1 MSEGV
6 RPAHWPARFE
16 IVEVGPRD
24 GLQSLSRTYPV
35 EVRAQMIRLLAEAGV
50 RKMEAASFM
59 RTDVVPQMAE
69 AAKVIELVR
78 EGGTQATLRA
88 LVPNRTGAEHAVAAG
103 VDELV
108 GLFSSSEAY
117 GRKNQNMTIEENFAA
132 IADVAAVGHAAGL
145 PVRMAMGLTMF
156 CPYEG
161 EVPAERVLRQIE
173 RARAF
178 GVTGVTIASTVGV
191 DGPRQVFSL
200 VKAIV
205 DRWPDVELGYHLHNT
220 NGLGSANILAA
231 MEAGAESVETSI
243 GGLGGGIR
251 MPRSMPYFGNFPTED
266 TVQMLNE
273 MGVET
278 GIEPADILDASA
290 QIEELLE
297 LDEVASFAARGGT
310 RAHILELGNAS

>member
-1 MSEGV
+1 
-6 RPAHWPARFE
+6 
-16 IVEVGPRD
+16 
-24 GLQSLSRTYPV
+24 
-35 EVRAQMIRLLAEAGV
+35 
-50 RKMEAASFM
+50 MEAVSFM
-59 RTDVVPQMAE
+59 RPDVVPQMADAE
-69 AAKVIELVR
+69 RVIELVR
-78 EGGTQATLRA
+78 EQRTEATLKA
-88 LVPNRTGAEHAVAAG
+88 LVPNRKGAERAVAAG

-132 IADVAAVGHAAGL
+132 LADIAEVGDAAGL
-145 PVRMAMGLTMF
+145 PVRMAMGLAMF
-156 CPYEG
+156 CPYAG
-161 EVPAERVLRQIE
+161 EVPADRVLDQIE
-173 RARAF
+173 RARQY
-178 GVTGVTIASTVGV
+178 GVGGITIATTVGV

-205 DRWPDVELGYHLHNT
+205 DRWPDAGLGYHLHNT

-231 MEAGAESVETSI
+231 LEAGAESVETSI

-273 MGVET
+273 MDVET
-278 GIEPADILDASA
+278 GIALADILTASER
-290 QIEELLE
+290 IEALLE

-310 RAHILELGNAS
+310 REHILELGRNGS